1 MTAITPAID
10 NELQSLRDAAFSGQL
25 GTDVSQFV
33 LRSVAGIY
41 SAPGNFLSEKDM
53 RRYLDT
59 LNYLI
64 NLHVYR
70 S

>member
-1 MTAITPAID
+1 MNITPDID
-10 NELQSLRDAAFSGQL
+10 NKLQDLRDAAFSGQL

-33 LRSVAGIY
+33 LRTVAGVY

-53 RRYLDT
+53 RRHLDT